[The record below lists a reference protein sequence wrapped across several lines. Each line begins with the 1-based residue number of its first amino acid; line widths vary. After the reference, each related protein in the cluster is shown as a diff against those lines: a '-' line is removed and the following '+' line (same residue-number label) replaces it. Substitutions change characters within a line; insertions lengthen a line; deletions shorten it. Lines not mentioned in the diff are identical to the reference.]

1 MDDQLDNEL
10 KNRIKEVFDNFEDTA
25 ADEGWLLLRE
35 KFPEK
40 EKDRKVFA
48 WIWWGATA
56 AILLV
61 FLGIGIWLQTGKSG
75 IKKVSYANVEHYKS
89 ASGVTG
95 HEQTGKKKI
104 DSTRQ
109 IVSMGAQNTTNTQV
123 AETTGKEGIGKK
135 QFDST
140 RQIVPAGA
148 QSTINTQVA
157 KATGKEGIGK
167 KQFDT
172 SRRIVP
178 AGAQST
184 VNSQVA
190 KATGPQIEKKQFNTG
205 RQITPVT
212 SPNVTN
218 TLADNDGVAAKNTT
232 RLKQK
237 GIKNSGDAK
246 GVKGSMSLSKDSS
259 GEQSFAAGK
268 TPDHSKDDV
277 SDKQTQQVAVNDNKL
292 NATTP
297 GTPAPPSVVIKQKPA
312 KTINDM
318 FAEDANKKTDKKN
331 DKSDKQDKK
340 VHFGVYAATYF
351 NYAKGSNNEVNA
363 GAGFTSDI
371 NLTRNLR
378 LETGVAINQNSLSY
392 GGSSQ
397 PVDAENNLVLAGSS
411 VYYGPAAANGANATS
426 ASSAS
431 IAASSN
437 YLNSVASVKSYNAN
451 LVGLDIP
458 LNLKYEFNPQRNNFY
473 VVGGFSSGTFINEAY
488 TYNYSSGLY
497 PQQTGAQTTNK
508 SFDNFYF
515 AKTLNLAFGV
525 GYPLGKNSLVIE
537 PFLKYPLQGLG
548 AEQIKFGA
556 GGINLKLNF
565 SSKK

>member
-56 AILLV
+56 AILLL
-61 FLGIGIWLQTGKSG
+61 FLGIGIWQQTGKSG
-75 IKKVSYANVEHYKS
+75 IKKASYSNVKHDTSAN
-89 ASGVTG
+89 GVTG
-95 HEQTGKKKI
+95 EEQ
-104 DSTRQ
+104 
-109 IVSMGAQNTTNTQV
+109 A
-123 AETTGKEGIGKK
+123 GKK

-140 RQIVPAGA
+140 RQIVPTGA
-148 QSTINTQVA
+148 QSTAHAQVV
-157 KATGKEGIGK
+157 KATRPRIGK
-167 KQFDT
+167 KQFYT
-172 SRRIVP
+172 SRQIVP
-178 AGAQST
+178 VSPQSI
-184 VNSQVA
+184 VNTLVA
-190 KATGPQIEKKQFNTG
+190 KATRPQIDKKQFNTG
-205 RQITPVT
+205 RQITPLT
-212 SPNVTN
+212 SPNVTI
-218 TLADNDGVAAKNTT
+218 TLADNDGIAAKNTT

-237 GIKNSGDAK
+237 GIKNGGNAR
-246 GVKGSMSLSKDSS
+246 GVKGNMSLTKDSS
-259 GEQSFAAGK
+259 SEQSFAAGK

-277 SDKQTQQVAVNDNKL
+277 SDAQTQQVAVNDNKL
-292 NATTP
+292 NATIP
-297 GTPAPPSVVIKQKPA
+297 SNPAPPPVVIKQKPA

-318 FAEDANKKTDKKN
+318 FAEDANKKTDRKN
-331 DKSDKQDKK
+331 DKLDKQDKK

-351 NYAKGSNNEVNA
+351 NYAKGSNSEVNA

-378 LETGVAINQNSLSY
+378 LETGVSINQNSLSY

-411 VYYGPAAANGANATS
+411 VYYGPAIATGANATN
-426 ASSAS
+426 AGPAS

-437 YLNSVASVKSYNAN
+437 YLNSVASVKNYNAN

-458 LNLKYEFNPQRNNFY
+458 INLKYEFSPQRNNFY

-488 TYNYSSGLY
+488 TYNYSSVLN